1 MNFRRKQHIKRKE
14 GRERRVRYFNSV
26 ERVEA
31 EVVGEMGGW
40 CDLHW
45 QSEARKVVKEGRWRE
60 KRRRFLVSS

>member
-1 MNFRRKQHIKRKE
+1 M
-14 GRERRVRYFNSV
+14 RYFNSV